1 MGNWTR
7 STPPNKSDH
16 YVPVELDTG
25 IGALTAEYIRTGT
38 GLISDNERDTARDAI
53 LKCCGIKYAD
63 IPFRWASPRATGPW
77 EGSKDCTQFGPGC
90 PQVSEPLFN
99 VDDIPL
105 FGRMGKKA
113 ISIQPEKVDE
123 LNCLN
128 LNIWA
133 SVQAKGSAIINKKNL
148 PVLVWVHGGSYQ
160 VGAGGVNLY
169 GKI

>member
-1 MGNWTR
+1 
-7 STPPNKSDH
+7 
-16 YVPVELDTG
+16 
-25 IGALTAEYIRTGT
+25 
-38 GLISDNERDTARDAI
+38 
-53 LKCCGIKYAD
+53 
-63 IPFRWASPRATGPW
+63 
-77 EGSKDCTQFGPGC
+77 
-90 PQVSEPLFN
+90 
-99 VDDIPL
+99 
-105 FGRMGKKA
+105 MGKKA